1 MQLMG
6 ISVIALVILMFLGV
20 PLPLCFGGALSVF
33 VVGGDI
39 NIKSLLV
46 WGYSQMISF
55 TLLAGPMFIL
65 SGAFINTTKIADRL
79 LELVES
85 FTNNIKGGI
94 GIISVV
100 TCGFLGAISGSAFT
114 GLAAVGPSLMPKMV
128 KQGYPKGYAAALISS
143 STILGVLIPPS
154 LTMITYGW
162 VTGVSVLACFLSTV
176 IPAVILMT
184 ILSVINVIDARKFD
198 KGAIASEENAGQKKS
213 KARLWFSAIPALMMP
228 VIILGGIYGGIFT
241 ASEAAAVA
249 VCTCIIIG
257 IFIYRNMNPHNFCT
271 ALKDSCSS
279 IGSIMLMI
287 FFCLLLS
294 QCFVLLKLPEQLIA
308 IFMSFTDSKVVV
320 LLCINIFLLFLGM
333 IVNDGTAVVLCA
345 PILLP
350 LCEAY
355 GIGGVQLAALMV
367 MNLSIGGL
375 TPPYASILYLGMRV
389 CDVSFEEIMPPVIK
403 FIVFAYLPVALLTTY
418 LPELSLFLPRLFG
431 LI

>member
-1 MQLMG
+1 MQLMVYA
-6 ISVIALVILMFLGV
+6 VIVLVVLMFLGV
-20 PLPLCFGGALSVF
+20 PLPLCFGGALSLF
-33 VVGGDI
+33 VIIGGL

-46 WGYSQMISF
+46 WGFSQMISF

-65 SGAFINTTKIADRL
+65 SGAFINNTKIADRL
-79 LELVES
+79 LDLVES
-85 FTNNIKGGI
+85 FTNKIKGGI
-94 GIISVV
+94 GIISIV

-114 GLAAVGPSLMPKMV
+114 DLAAVGPSLFPKMV
-128 KQGYPKGYAAALISS
+128 KQGYPRGYAAALISS

-162 VTGVSVLACFLSTV
+162 ITGESVLACFLSTV
-176 IPAVILMT
+176 IPAFLLMFL
-184 ILSVINVIDARKFD
+184 LSVINIRDARRFD
-198 KGAIASEENAGQKKS
+198 TGTIVEADAPKKS
-213 KARLWFSAIPALMMP
+213 KAKLWVSSIPALMMP

-249 VCTCIIIG
+249 VCVCIIIG
-257 IFIYRNMNPHNFCT
+257 LLVYRNLNFKSFMG
-271 ALKDSCSS
+271 ALRESSSS

-308 IFMSFTDSKVVV
+308 MFMSFTDSKIVV
-320 LLCINIFLLFLGM
+320 LLCINVFLLFLGM

-350 LCEAY
+350 LCQAY

-389 CDVSFEEIMPPVIK
+389 CDVSFEEIMPPIIK
-403 FIVFAYLPVALLTTY
+403 LIVFAYLPVTIATTY
-418 LPELSLFLPRLFG
+418 IPELSLFLPRLFG
-431 LI
+431 LA